1 MIKRFYKEVSI
12 IKHPLSPTK
21 HSESRVVRE
30 NLLFG
35 QKNKSEQY
43 FGILLDKKLAKTFY
57 KNDMMIPSYDLALAI
72 AEEWEI

>member
-1 MIKRFYKEVSI
+1 M
-12 IKHPLSPTK
+12 
-21 HSESRVVRE
+21 RE

-57 KNDMMIPSYDLALAI
+57 MNDMMIPSYELALAI
-72 AEEWEI
+72 AEEWEV